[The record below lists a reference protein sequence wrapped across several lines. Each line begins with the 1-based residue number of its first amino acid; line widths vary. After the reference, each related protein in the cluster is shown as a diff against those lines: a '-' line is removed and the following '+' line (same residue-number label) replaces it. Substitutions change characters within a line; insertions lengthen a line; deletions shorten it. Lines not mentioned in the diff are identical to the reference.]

1 MAPRQGGGQ
10 RLSFP
15 CLELGYLTPAQN
27 RGRGELFYIKIK
39 TELPPGSFAG
49 KGGLVLWFL
58 I

>member
-1 MAPRQGGGQ
+1 
-10 RLSFP
+10 
-15 CLELGYLTPAQN
+15 LELGYLTPAQN